1 MGIRVVSPLLDR
13 GISVTL
19 SSPSMVVRSST
30 PRRSACTGC
39 GRSWQAI
46 SACTSCG
53 RSWQAALRTSQ
64 SRRRRAAGCSIAS
77 VRSPL
82 VQNLGITFS
91 YWHEVVKYNSVVRA
105 QGHREEIV
113 SGLEEIVTELLDAFG
128 KVSNM
133 KPQQL
138 IFYSEGQF
146 RQILEKEIPE
156 IEKAWKSLYNNE
168 KPQITCNALQK
179 SHHRR
184 LFPNS
189 NKCTVI
195 DREMCQPTEFD
206 FFLCSHPATK
216 GPSRPV
222 QYLVLRDD
230 NNFTADELQSLTN
243 NLCYTYASSTQS
255 VLIGMSFFSQFG
267 SFFLLKHGF
276 THKLAQRARLYLAQG
291 SNAAAAAS
299 SGGATAPAGGAKQLP
314 EIKDELKRSMFYC

>member
-1 MGIRVVSPLLDR
+1 MSCL
-13 GISVTL
+13 
-19 SSPSMVVRSST
+19 
-30 PRRSACTGC
+30 PRT
-39 GRSWQAI
+39 
-46 SACTSCG
+46 
-53 RSWQAALRTSQ
+53 QAAGAPRATVALLRLEGYPVTVHAQPAPCRTVVASQ
-64 SRRRRAAGCSIAS
+64 DWR
-77 VRSPL
+77 
-82 VQNLGITFS
+82 
-91 YWHEVVKYNSVVRA
+91 EVVKYNSVVRA

-138 IFYSEGQF
+138 IFYRVGISEGQF
-146 RQILEKEIPE
+146 KQILEKEIPE

-168 KPQITCNALQK
+168 KPQITYNALQK
-179 SHHRR
+179 SHQRR

-189 NKCTVI
+189 NKCKALLGDRGNVEHGTVI

-222 QYLVLRDD
+222 QYLVLRDE

-255 VLIGMSFFSQFG
+255 VLI
-267 SFFLLKHGF
+267 
-276 THKLAQRARLYLAQG
+276 G